1 MYVRNNGV
9 YQGVCMQPSTAAVP
23 YATLLTF
30 TRYVGRTG
38 PGKASF
44 VGSLRR
50 ARSSRAGFN
59 PHARFVKALKSDI
72 EFGTRGDRAAIVAAA
87 EQVQPRWRPLYQQL
101 ASGGARYLAGLDGT
115 GVRLVAVRSALDV
128 VGGLTV
134 KVNPHFGLRY
144 EDGRREAVR
153 LHFDPQPPADDLVA
167 ATLRLMARQMDT
179 LLPGAEPVLVD
190 VRRGS
195 VLQPDR
201 RTRPAEVE
209 AWLAGEAAAF
219 SAIWLGAA

>member
-1 MYVRNNGV
+1 
-9 YQGVCMQPSTAAVP
+9 MQPSTGAVP

-72 EFGTRGDRAAIVAAA
+72 ESGIRGEQAAIVAAVD
-87 EQVQPRWRPLYQQL
+87 QVQPRWRPLYQEL
-101 ASGGARYLAGLDGT
+101 CTGAARYLEALGQPDV
-115 GVRLVAVRSALDV
+115 VRLAAVRPALDV

-144 EDGRREAVR
+144 ADGRAEAVR
-153 LHFDPQPPADDLVA
+153 LHFDAQPPTQDLVA
-167 ATLRLMARQMDT
+167 ATLRLLARQMDT
-179 LLPGAEPVLVD
+179 LLPGATPVLVD
-190 VRRGS
+190 VRRGG
-195 VLQPDR
+195 VHRPDA
-201 RTRPAEVE
+201 RTRPEEVE

-219 SAIWLGAA
+219 SVIWRGAA